1 MKGIYLFFQG
11 DNYFRNLCQNKCAT
25 VERRWILKSD
35 ILALKFQLLYLI
47 VVTLGEIMFLSLRPV
62 KWG

>member
-1 MKGIYLFFQG
+1 M
-11 DNYFRNLCQNKCAT
+11 

-47 VVTLGEIMFLSLRPV
+47 VVTLGEIMFLSLRLRPA
-62 KWG
+62 KWGL

>member
-11 DNYFRNLCQNKCAT
+11 DNYFRNSCQNKCVT